1 MILQQ
6 DASKMYWMMGELCV
20 PNCPLPVLNVY
31 ILSELTQ
38 LKMQYCLTAH
48 ASGKENRFFLDI
60 ARSFSEWEGKCEKRS
75 TKKKD
80 RLIRWKVP
88 ESKKSIL
95 STIGWSCHIESKW
108 EKAEGKWT
116 LLQCKTSLP
125 FPRPVLLHKVL
136 QIQQKPHTDPHHRLD
151 EKHLSITRALPQLSG
166 PCHS

>member
-1 MILQQ
+1 MHHCKHDFRARRQQ
-6 DASKMYWMMGELCV
+6 NVLKMMGELCV
-20 PNCPLPVLNVY
+20 PNCPLPILNVY

-60 ARSFSEWEGKCEKRS
+60 ARSFSEWGGKCEKRS

-125 FPRPVLLHKVL
+125 FPQPVLPAQGL
-136 QIQQKPHTDPHHRLD
+136 TDTAETSHRP
-151 EKHLSITRALPQLSG
+151 TP
-166 PCHS
+166 